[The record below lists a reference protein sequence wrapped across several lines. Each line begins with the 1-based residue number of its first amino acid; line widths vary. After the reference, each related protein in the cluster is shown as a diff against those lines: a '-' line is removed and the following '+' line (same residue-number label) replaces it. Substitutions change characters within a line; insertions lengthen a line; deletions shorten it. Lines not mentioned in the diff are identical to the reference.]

1 MTRSRHT
8 AGHPLHSS
16 ARTRQPICNPFPRA
30 AVPWGRRRSN
40 DMPGKTPFFITAS
53 LLVVTLA
60 LVLPDLD
67 LETVPED
74 PFKGAAMPGMPGVAD
89 GSSAAE
95 TKP

>member
-1 MTRSRHT
+1 
-8 AGHPLHSS
+8 
-16 ARTRQPICNPFPRA
+16 
-30 AVPWGRRRSN
+30 
-40 DMPGKTPFFITAS
+40 MPGKTPFFITAS

-67 LETVPED
+67 LETVAEEPV
-74 PFKGAAMPGMPGVAD
+74 KGAAMRGMPGVAD

>member
-1 MTRSRHT
+1 M
-8 AGHPLHSS
+8 GE
-16 ARTRQPICNPFPRA
+16 
-30 AVPWGRRRSN
+30 RRRSN

-53 LLVVTLA
+53 LLVATLA

-67 LETVPED
+67 LETVAEEPV
-74 PFKGAAMPGMPGVAD
+74 KGAAMRGMPGVAH